1 MPLFFF
7 RLAVDG
13 VGAKPLEKRRRRMN
27 KAIDSE
33 SHAVT
38 NGFTEILSLWIKT
51 GKVLAACAH

>member
-1 MPLFFF
+1 MLLFF

-13 VGAKPLEKRRRRMN
+13 VKVEPLEKRWRRMN

-38 NGFTEILSLWIKT
+38 NGFTEILSLWIKR
-51 GKVLAACAH
+51 GKVLADCAR